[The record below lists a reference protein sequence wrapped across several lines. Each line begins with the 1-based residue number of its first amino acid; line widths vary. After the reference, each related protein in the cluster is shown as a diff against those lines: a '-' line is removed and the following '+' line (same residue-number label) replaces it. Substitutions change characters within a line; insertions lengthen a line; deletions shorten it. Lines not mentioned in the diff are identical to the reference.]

1 MIVFNG
7 QLLENII
14 HKKKSELNSTIDP
27 IDFTDVSR
35 NSTSKNVHFS
45 QLHRE
50 YSPARLPY

>member
-7 QLLENII
+7 QLLEYII
-14 HKKKSELNSTIDP
+14 HKEKSELNSIIDP

-35 NSTSKNVHFS
+35 NSTPNNVHFS

-50 YSPARLPY
+50 NSPARLPH

>member
-7 QLLENII
+7 QLLEYII
-14 HKKKSELNSTIDP
+14 HKEKSELNSTIDP

-35 NSTSKNVHFS
+35 NSTPNNVHFS